1 MGKLSIPSKA
11 EVAAPFQS
19 KEAFLDFLKAPE
31 GNEGHALVGDS
42 RWSNKDLAP
51 TPVKDRTWTWY
62 NLPLYWFSSQFS
74 IVGWNTGS
82 SLVTVGLT
90 WQQSF
95 ISACIGSFLASVIVV
110 LMARP
115 GAKYHIGYPVL
126 ARSVM
131 GMYGSYFF
139 VFIRA
144 MVCIVWYGIQTFY
157 AGNVLSVMFRCIFG
171 HSWNNLD
178 NTLPLSANVSSKQLL
193 AFFIAWLIQFPFMWV
208 HPKNI
213 HYIFT
218 IKGFTMPVAAFALF
232 GCAMS
237 MGAGLG
243 DMDIASKAGEL
254 SSSVTPLGW
263 SIMSGI
269 NTIFGGLSPML
280 VNQPDLARYCKKPR
294 DAGLLQGLCVFFP
307 TVLVFFLGLAST
319 TSIQIKWGT
328 AYWNVW
334 DLLDVILDHHFSAG
348 ARTGIFFIALVFF
361 FGVFVTNIGANS
373 LPFGADMT
381 GLIPKFLTIRRG
393 QILCAILGVVVQP
406 WQLMAN
412 ASAFLSFLGSY
423 NIFMAPLCAIIIVDY
438 FVIRK
443 GNLHVRSCF
452 TGSKSGLYWYWSG
465 VNIVGVVAWL
475 LGTTMGIP
483 GLIGQYQPEI
493 ISLAAKNMYRL
504 GYILTFTTAATVY
517 YVLRMFIKPRIF
529 PIGREDTPLQWE
541 WLANEGREGF
551 YEDEKQG
558 NELFAPATP
567 PAIEAEEIQMS
578 GKAVPRR
585 NRPIC
590 LESGKRTKRTAAGI
604 PTWSPT
610 VVLICRSTAY
620 VWQSGRDAQ
629 FSVDCGRGTFDA
641 SKSSTFQV
649 VAPAAFNVSFAD
661 GSTDTGDLISD
672 VVQIRDLVITDV
684 TLGLAHNVNPN
695 TGIQTGL
702 LGLGYSVNEGD
713 ALTSAWYVAQTV
725 FNRIVGLTGFVY
737 SPDLGLAIRTCAD
750 ISNTIAFDFQF
761 GGWRGVTGV
770 PHTDPSGKQ
779 YCALEVL
786 PAKSSFNGVWG
797 DSIMRAGYFV
807 YDLDNGQVSIGQ
819 ARYSDQSNIVAVQ
832 AGLHGLANA
841 INQPQ
846 YAQTAQTYPPAPFAT
861 AFSREASVYT
871 TNNTIG
877 VATASTAIGFGS
889 LRSSSLAYTNSTSRT
904 TYTSISSAGSSTLD
918 YSDSSA
924 APSSTSSRASISESL
939 SITDSWY
946 SNATPSVD
954 EVAFLKARVAELQA
968 KLDICGCHY

>member
-1 MGKLSIPSKA
+1 MGRFSIPSKA
-11 EVAAPFQS
+11 EIAAPFQS
-19 KEAFLDFLKAPE
+19 KEAFVDFLRAPE
-31 GNEGHALVGDS
+31 GNEDHAPVGDS

-95 ISACIGSFLASVIVV
+95 ISACLGSFLASVVVV

-139 VFIRA
+139 IFIRA

-157 AGNVLSVMFRCIFG
+157 AGNVLSVMFRCVFG
-171 HSWNNLD
+171 SAWNNLD

-218 IKGFTMPVAAFALF
+218 VKGITMPVAAFALF

-237 MGAGLG
+237 MGDGLG

-254 SSSVTPLGW
+254 SSSVMPLGW

-294 DAGLLQGLCVFFP
+294 DAGFLQGLCVFFP

-334 DLLDVILDHHFSAG
+334 DLLDVILDHHYSAG
-348 ARTGIFFIALVFF
+348 ARTGIFFIAFVFF

-381 GLIPKFLTIRRG
+381 GLVPKFLTIRRG

-438 FVIRK
+438 FIIRK
-443 GNLHVRSCF
+443 GNIHVRSCF
-452 TGSKSGLYWYWSG
+452 SASKSGLYWYWSG
-465 VNIVGVVAWL
+465 INIVGVTAWL

-504 GYILTFTTAATVY
+504 GYLLTFTTAATVY

-529 PIGREDTPLQWE
+529 PTGREDTPFQRE

-551 YEDEKQG
+551 YEDEMHS

-567 PAIEAEEIQMS
+567 PAMEAEEIQ
-578 GKAVPRR
+578 
-585 NRPIC
+585 
-590 LESGKRTKRTAAGI
+590 
-604 PTWSPT
+604 
-610 VVLICRSTAY
+610 
-620 VWQSGRDAQ
+620 
-629 FSVDCGRGTFDA
+629 
-641 SKSSTFQV
+641 
-649 VAPAAFNVSFAD
+649 
-661 GSTDTGDLISD
+661 
-672 VVQIRDLVITDV
+672 
-684 TLGLAHNVNPN
+684 
-695 TGIQTGL
+695 
-702 LGLGYSVNEGD
+702 
-713 ALTSAWYVAQTV
+713 
-725 FNRIVGLTGFVY
+725 
-737 SPDLGLAIRTCAD
+737 
-750 ISNTIAFDFQF
+750 
-761 GGWRGVTGV
+761 
-770 PHTDPSGKQ
+770 
-779 YCALEVL
+779 
-786 PAKSSFNGVWG
+786 
-797 DSIMRAGYFV
+797 
-807 YDLDNGQVSIGQ
+807 
-819 ARYSDQSNIVAVQ
+819 
-832 AGLHGLANA
+832 
-841 INQPQ
+841 
-846 YAQTAQTYPPAPFAT
+846 
-861 AFSREASVYT
+861 
-871 TNNTIG
+871 
-877 VATASTAIGFGS
+877 
-889 LRSSSLAYTNSTSRT
+889 
-904 TYTSISSAGSSTLD
+904 
-918 YSDSSA
+918 
-924 APSSTSSRASISESL
+924 ISEKA
-939 SITDSWY
+939 Y
-946 SNATPSVD
+946 G
-954 EVAFLKARVAELQA
+954 LKV
-968 KLDICGCHY
+968 